1 MKFLVDSKIFER
13 FPGVEI
19 GVLVIKGIDNKGHY
33 DEILKLLRAEEKKQ
47 KELLVDVE
55 MGSLP
60 EISAWRKIYR
70 ELGSNPKDFR
80 SSVEALLRRARGGEK
95 PIPQINNL
103 VDLYNYI
110 SLKYHLPAGAEDL
123 DKTEGDIS
131 LTFANGS
138 EKGVYIGSSEVQN
151 CDLGEV
157 IYKDMEGFICRKWNW
172 READRTKIDK
182 DTKQAVLVIEKV
194 PEVSKEVFN
203 EAIREA
209 EKLLKNLLQ
218 GEVQS
223 HILNS
228 NKPSISFDLVADK
241 TRIVKKAKITGRQEK
256 REEKVKKIQ
265 QKILNPAS
273 ELLEKNLPMIQQMIK
288 VVIEKVV
295 AESFEKVKL
304 TENFIKIEHP
314 KINNYGDYST
324 NIAMILTGQLKMKPI
339 EAAEKLSR
347 KIDEYIREHQMI
359 SVKADSNSD
368 KSIIINVSD
377 ILENVK
383 FELPGFVNLFI
394 AKKWLISQVDRV
406 LNNDWSI
413 KTGQTDKVRHDLS
426 LTGLKIS
433 VEYTDPNP
441 FKEFHLGHL
450 YSNVIGEA
458 VARLYEENG
467 ATVWRADFYGDA
479 GMHIAKSVWGMMTN
493 LKSRNI
499 GLEDLE
505 KLSLNKRQRFLGE
518 GYALGVSKYE
528 EDKEIAEQI
537 KDINYSV
544 YVAAQEVLKKERN
557 WKPII
562 DYKKFIQGKE
572 NQYNQVRDVYEAGLR
587 WSLEYFESIYKRLG
601 TKFDGY
607 YPESW
612 VGELGMKTVEK
623 GLKSGV
629 LEKSEGAV
637 VYKGEKEGL
646 HTRVFINKLGLPTY
660 ETKDLGLALAKF
672 QDFPYDM
679 SINIFGKE
687 IDEYYYVVKAVLM
700 KIEPELGKKAFHL
713 AHGMVKLPE
722 GKMSSRTGNV
732 ITFEWLLNEAK
743 KRTLQIMEKISLP
756 EQEKQIT
763 AEKVAL
769 GAIRYALLKSNIGHD
784 VIFDFGKSV
793 TFEGDSGPYLMY
805 TYARC
810 RSGIRKA
817 DDATLKT
824 DEEFININNEEMEL
838 LRMFYKFEEVV
849 WEAARNLAPSLV
861 CSYLYDLAQ
870 KFNLFYQKHTILGGN
885 EEYKKFRLTLTAA
898 TAVIIKRGL
907 YLLGI
912 ETVERM

>member
-1 MKFLVDSKIFER
+1 MKFNVDSKIFER
-13 FPGVEI
+13 FPRVEI

-441 FKEFHLGHL
+441 FKEFHLGHRSL
-450 YSNVIGEA
+450 HKA
-458 VARLYEENG
+458 VPRLPLL
-467 ATVWRADFYGDA
+467 
-479 GMHIAKSVWGMMTN
+479 H
-493 LKSRNI
+493 
-499 GLEDLE
+499 
-505 KLSLNKRQRFLGE
+505 LNKG
-518 GYALGVSKYE
+518 
-528 EDKEIAEQI
+528 
-537 KDINYSV
+537 
-544 YVAAQEVLKKERN
+544 
-557 WKPII
+557 
-562 DYKKFIQGKE
+562 
-572 NQYNQVRDVYEAGLR
+572 VRD
-587 WSLEYFESIYKRLG
+587 
-601 TKFDGY
+601 
-607 YPESW
+607 
-612 VGELGMKTVEK
+612 
-623 GLKSGV
+623 
-629 LEKSEGAV
+629 
-637 VYKGEKEGL
+637 
-646 HTRVFINKLGLPTY
+646 
-660 ETKDLGLALAKF
+660 
-672 QDFPYDM
+672 
-679 SINIFGKE
+679 
-687 IDEYYYVVKAVLM
+687 
-700 KIEPELGKKAFHL
+700 
-713 AHGMVKLPE
+713 
-722 GKMSSRTGNV
+722 
-732 ITFEWLLNEAK
+732 
-743 KRTLQIMEKISLP
+743 
-756 EQEKQIT
+756 
-763 AEKVAL
+763 
-769 GAIRYALLKSNIGHD
+769 
-784 VIFDFGKSV
+784 
-793 TFEGDSGPYLMY
+793 
-805 TYARC
+805 
-810 RSGIRKA
+810 GI
-817 DDATLKT
+817 L
-824 DEEFININNEEMEL
+824 
-838 LRMFYKFEEVV
+838 
-849 WEAARNLAPSLV
+849 
-861 CSYLYDLAQ
+861 
-870 KFNLFYQKHTILGGN
+870 
-885 EEYKKFRLTLTAA
+885 
-898 TAVIIKRGL
+898 
-907 YLLGI
+907 
-912 ETVERM
+912 